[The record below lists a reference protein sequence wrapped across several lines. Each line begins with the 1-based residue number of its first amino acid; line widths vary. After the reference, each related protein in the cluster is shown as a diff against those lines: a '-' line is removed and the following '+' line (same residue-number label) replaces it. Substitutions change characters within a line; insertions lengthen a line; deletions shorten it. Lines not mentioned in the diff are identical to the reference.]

1 MGIVRFEEQPP
12 EQPEPTDYDYE
23 YRVDTD
29 VITPVTLYAGSEIN
43 PDGPAT
49 VTFTI
54 KGSTYRMSNIVIPE
68 GDSQLAWVKW
78 HTPSEPQDITI
89 TVRTNRGTLSQT
101 TIKAKVVDL
110 SGNDPP
116 DPKATDTAGSWR
128 PSSVPNREEKSYAAW
143 SVWWAQWHPYWV
155 WHSTGD
161 DDGYWV
167 DEGWYDFFRDNYS
180 ASMTATARIEP
191 DEKVPTAAGNTMKSG
206 YGVSNTVTATVSTS
220 APMSHYLKSPDDKN
234 QLVVD
239 DYAAEV
245 VRDIFR
251 WKLEGM
257 SQQGIADRLN
267 ADGVLSPSEYKRSL
281 GMKYISGFKSNPQ
294 AKWSAVAVGRILK
307 NPLYIGV
314 MVQGKT
320 GRPNYKIKKLM
331 EKPEDEWIRVPG
343 AHEPIISEVDFRTVS
358 GLLCRDTRI
367 AVQKKTVY
375 PFSGLLFCADCKQNM
390 IRKTVPAGGK
400 KYFYYSCSTNRADK
414 TACTTHNIS
423 EALLTDAVRDCIH
436 AHMETVLNIE
446 KTLQFIAA
454 LPAEDTEARKIDR
467 QLEKLKADYEQA
479 MRFKMSAYEKFV
491 DHLLN
496 EDEFKQ
502 YQRIYTEKCEAIAA
516 AISKRQEELDAIVR
530 AGSPQGEWIAH
541 FKSFRHVDVMERKIL
556 VKIIDRIYVYEGNRI
571 EIIFK
576 YQNEYRAAV
585 AYIEQYMDRQA
596 AQAAPTVKE
605 AV

>member
-1 MGIVRFEEQPP
+1 MQNNANEMAVFNTAIYVRLSKEDIVAAQSGRESNSITNQKQLILDFLKDKP
-12 EQPEPTDYDYE
+12 E
-23 YRVDTD
+23 
-29 VITPVTLYAGSEIN
+29 
-43 PDGPAT
+43 
-49 VTFTI
+49 F
-54 KGSTYRMSNIVIPE
+54 NIVSIR
-68 GDSQLAWVKW
+68 
-78 HTPSEPQDITI
+78 I
-89 TVRTNRGTLSQT
+89 
-101 TIKAKVVDL
+101 
-110 SGNDPP
+110 
-116 DPKATDTAGSWR
+116 
-128 PSSVPNREEKSYAAW
+128 
-143 SVWWAQWHPYWV
+143 
-155 WHSTGD
+155 
-161 DDGYWV
+161 DDGYTGTNFDRPAFQRMLNDIKDGRINCV
-167 DEGWYDFFRDNYS
+167 VVKDLSRFGREYINSGKYIHRLFPVLGVRLIAINDNIDTITRDESSEFSITLKNLMNDNYS
-180 ASMTATARIEP
+180 RDISVKVRSQLQVKRKHGDFICPFAPYGYQKCEGNHNRIEP
-191 DEKVPTAAGNTMKSG
+191 DPYA
-206 YGVSNTVTATVSTS
+206 ATVV
-220 APMSHYLKSPDDKN
+220 
-234 QLVVD
+234 Q
-239 DYAAEV
+239 
-245 VRDIFR
+245 DIFN
-251 WKLEGM
+251 WKIQGM
-257 SQQGIADRLN
+257 TNNGIAIRL
-267 ADGVLSPSEYKRSL
+267 AESGILAPLEYKRHKGEPL
-281 GMKYISGFKSNPQ
+281 FSGFKMKERCEWTAQ
-294 AKWSAVAVGRILK
+294 AVARILT
-307 NPLYIGV
+307 NPIYIGTLR
-314 MVQGKT
+314 QGLRR
-320 GRPNYKIKKLM
+320 RPNYKIKKLM

-414 TACTTHNIS
+414 TTCTTHNIS

>member
-1 MGIVRFEEQPP
+1 MLEISGKTNLLEQNAYKYSLQDVAEPNLQRDIYTQGMVPKVPFNHRRVPMNMPEEIWITDTSLRDGQQSVEPYTVDQIVNIYKYLSRLGGPYGIIRQTEFFIYSKKDREALEKCMELGLKFPEITTWIRATKEDFRLVRDLGIREMGILVSCS
-12 EQPEPTDYDYE
+12 DYHIFKKMKMTRKQAMDY
-23 YRVDTD
+23 Y
-29 VITPVTLYAGSEIN
+29 L
-43 PDGPAT
+43 AT
-49 VTFTI
+49 VADAFEA
-54 KGSTYRMSNIVIPE
+54 GVVPRCHLE
-68 GDSQLAWVKW
+68 
-78 HTPSEPQDITI
+78 DIT
-89 TVRTNRGTLSQT
+89 R
-101 TIKAKVVDL
+101 A
-110 SGNDPP
+110 
-116 DPKATDTAGSWR
+116 
-128 PSSVPNREEKSYAAW
+128 
-143 SVWWAQWHPYWV
+143 
-155 WHSTGD
+155 
-161 DDGYWV
+161 
-167 DEGWYDFFRDNYS
+167 DFY
-180 ASMTATARIEP
+180 
-191 DEKVPTAAGNTMKSG
+191 
-206 YGVSNTVTATVSTS
+206 
-220 APMSHYLKSPDDKN
+220 
-234 QLVVD
+234 
-239 DYAAEV
+239 
-245 VRDIFR
+245 
-251 WKLEGM
+251 
-257 SQQGIADRLN
+257 
-267 ADGVLSPSEYKRSL
+267 
-281 GMKYISGFKSNPQ
+281 
-294 AKWSAVAVGRILK
+294 
-307 NPLYIGV
+307 
-314 MVQGKT
+314 
-320 GRPNYKIKKLM
+320 
-331 EKPEDEWIRVPG
+331 
-343 AHEPIISEVDFRTVS
+343 
-358 GLLCRDTRI
+358 
-367 AVQKKTVY
+367 
-375 PFSGLLFCADCKQNM
+375 M

-423 EALLTDAVRDCIH
+423 EALLMDAVRDCIH

>member
-1 MGIVRFEEQPP
+1 MKRIFAFFLSFLLILGICPMSALADTGGSGNVDGGGGSMGQGTSQNSWNPGMDGVRVTVIYSETQKPASASIDLTSKTPAIKIHFGKVSKIQYRDGSSISPTTSSYVYYNPAITMPRIISTGSSKASIEAIKKYFCDEIIVRYIAELTGISYDDLITGKYKLLLEPIAYFKHNGVMYAMTAHEAALYDNQTGGALRRTMTSLTHKNLPLAMYLEYSDLGFAAYSGPTNKTCSNDAIIAYLGMGIVRFEEQPP

-128 PSSVPNREEKSYAAW
+128 PSSVPSREEKSYAAW

-180 ASMTATARIEP
+180 ASMTATTRIEP

-220 APMSHYLKSPDDKN
+220 APMSHYTYG
-234 QLVVD
+234 QTVVS
-239 DYAAEV
+239 YFPEFNYTTYW
-245 VRDIFR
+245 R
-251 WKLEGM
+251 LL
-257 SQQGIADRLN
+257 DRLSSGRTARFQFTEN
-267 ADGVLSPSEYKRSL
+267 IYSTYKQRVHFSPVWFPDGSYTVNTHVMDIWTPA
-281 GMKYISGFKSNPQ
+281 GMLCANLTDSVTISGSLYDDWHIAPGNP
-294 AKWSAVAVGRILK
+294 
-307 NPLYIGV
+307 
-314 MVQGKT
+314 
-320 GRPNYKIKKLM
+320 
-331 EKPEDEWIRVPG
+331 
-343 AHEPIISEVDFRTVS
+343 
-358 GLLCRDTRI
+358 
-367 AVQKKTVY
+367 
-375 PFSGLLFCADCKQNM
+375 
-390 IRKTVPAGGK
+390 
-400 KYFYYSCSTNRADK
+400 
-414 TACTTHNIS
+414 
-423 EALLTDAVRDCIH
+423 
-436 AHMETVLNIE
+436 
-446 KTLQFIAA
+446 
-454 LPAEDTEARKIDR
+454 
-467 QLEKLKADYEQA
+467 
-479 MRFKMSAYEKFV
+479 
-491 DHLLN
+491 
-496 EDEFKQ
+496 
-502 YQRIYTEKCEAIAA
+502 
-516 AISKRQEELDAIVR
+516 
-530 AGSPQGEWIAH
+530 
-541 FKSFRHVDVMERKIL
+541 
-556 VKIIDRIYVYEGNRI
+556 
-571 EIIFK
+571 
-576 YQNEYRAAV
+576 
-585 AYIEQYMDRQA
+585 
-596 AQAAPTVKE
+596 
-605 AV
+605 